1 MTANKRVAR
10 RSLKSA
16 LARVDA
22 HVIKAKEYV
31 ELPKLTLNMLARA
44 TIMKSGRPVSANPRK
59 LISIRL
65 PADVIAR
72 WKSTG
77 PGWQTRMADR
87 LSRAR

>member
-10 RSLKSA
+10 RSLKSD

-44 TIMKSGRPVSANPRK
+44 TIKKSGRPVSEKPKKAHHNSPSRGCNCTVEIYRTW
-59 LISIRL
+59 L
-65 PADVIAR
+65 ADAYGG
-72 WKSTG
+72 S
-77 PGWQTRMADR
+77 AE
-87 LSRAR
+87 